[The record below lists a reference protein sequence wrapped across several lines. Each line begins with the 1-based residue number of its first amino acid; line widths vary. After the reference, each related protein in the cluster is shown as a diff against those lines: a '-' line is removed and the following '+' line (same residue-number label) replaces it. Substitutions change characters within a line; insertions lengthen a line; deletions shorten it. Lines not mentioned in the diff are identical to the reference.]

1 MTRVLPFLFAFSLTA
16 SAQDP
21 AGPEKHPIDLAMD
34 KAIDKNP
41 STAGMV
47 EAFAAAAKEW
57 DRELNK
63 HYQTL
68 MNGLDAAAKKALRES
83 QRAWITHRDKE
94 IDYLAEFYG
103 KMEGTM
109 YRTVYAESTMSI
121 VKRRAVKLGHMA
133 EMLKL
138 RSKE

>member
-1 MTRVLPFLFAFSLTA
+1 MKRALTIFLALSLTA
-16 SAQDP
+16 IAQDP
-21 AGPEKHPIDLAMD
+21 TEPGKHSIDLAME

-47 EAFAAAAKEW
+47 ESFAAAAKEW

-68 MNGLDAAAKKALRES
+68 MKGLDPDAKKALRES
-83 QRAWITHRDKE
+83 QRAWIAHRDKE
-94 IDYLAEFYG
+94 IDYLAEFYS

-109 YRTVYAESTMSI
+109 YRAIYAESTMSI
-121 VKRRAVKLGHMA
+121 VRRRAIKLGHMA

-138 RSKE
+138 RSKD